1 MREFT
6 PVGVVLLEEPMVLGF
21 LTLFAQGLSYTTV
34 GLAAKFTLIARDD
47 YRFVC
52 VWERERVCE
61 CVCVCVCVCAC
72 TGAAL
77 FVKTCAQILKIL
89 AALNN

>member
-6 PVGVVLLEEPMVLGF
+6 PVGVVLLEEPMVLCF

-52 VWERERVCE
+52 VWERERVCMYVW
-61 CVCVCVCVCAC
+61 CVCLRVCMCVMLVCVCMYHVCVCE
-72 TGAAL
+72 
-77 FVKTCAQILKIL
+77 V
-89 AALNN
+89 

>member
-6 PVGVVLLEEPMVLGF
+6 PVGVVLLEEPMVLCF

-34 GLAAKFTLIARDD
+34 GLSAKFTLIARDD

-52 VWERERVCE
+52 VCVCVRVCA
-61 CVCVCVCVCAC
+61 CACVCVCVCAVC
-72 TGAAL
+72 
-77 FVKTCAQILKIL
+77 V
-89 AALNN
+89 

>member
-1 MREFT
+1 
-6 PVGVVLLEEPMVLGF
+6 V
-21 LTLFAQGLSYTTV
+21 
-34 GLAAKFTLIARDD
+34 
-47 YRFVC
+47 
-52 VWERERVCE
+52 RVCE

-89 AALNN
+89 AALKN